1 MVTKR
6 VDEKNAVK
14 VRNWVMRHNNETG
27 LLCEILMDPMN
38 GFLKAFEFKA

>member
-14 VRNWVMRHNNETG
+14 VKNWTDNETG

-38 GFLKAFEFKA
+38 GFLKTFEFKA